1 MQCKFCAS
9 GIKIKKRNL
18 TPSEF
23 VVQYLLAKKYIF
35 DRYHEKIT
43 NIVVMGIGEPF
54 DNFTNL
60 IEALKIITNPYGI
73 AIGPNHITIS
83 TCGICPKILQ
93 LAKLM
98 PKINLAV
105 SLHASN
111 DTIRN
116 QLMPINN
123 AYNLDL
129 LLRTC
134 KKYCNLTK
142 KRITF
147 EYILLENINDQQIH
161 ALELIKKI
169 KGINCYVNLIP
180 YNEINECK
188 FGRSKKIKFFFNTL
202 KQNKILVKIR
212 QERGNTINAACGQL
226 RMKYEND
233 KK

>member
-1 MQCKFCAS
+1 M
-9 GIKIKKRNL
+9 KIKKRDL

-23 VVQYLLAKKYIF
+23 IMQYLLATKYIF
-35 DRYHEKIT
+35 DHFHEKIT
-43 NIVVMGIGEPF
+43 NIVIMGVGEPF

-60 IEALKIITNPYGI
+60 IEALKIITCPHGL
-73 AIGPNHITIS
+73 AIGPHHITIS

-105 SLHASN
+105 SLHAPN
-111 DTIRN
+111 NTIRK

-123 AYNLDL
+123 GYNLDL
-129 LLRTC
+129 LLETC
-134 KKYCNLTK
+134 KKYCHLTK

-147 EYILLENINDQQIH
+147 EYILFENINDRQIH

-188 FGRSKKIKFFFNTL
+188 FVRSKKIDIFFNTL

-212 QERGNTINAACGQL
+212 QERGRTINGACGQL
-226 RMKYEND
+226 RAKYESNKEHFMSD
-233 KK
+233 L